1 MKNWIAL
8 LILIPFSLMAQLNH
22 YSANDLD
29 SLQYVEERPVVFFIN
44 TDWCSICLA
53 MENKVLKSEA
63 VLKEL
68 NENYYL
74 IILDAESKEDI
85 VYKGKRYV
93 YEATGID
100 EGKHQLAMELAKKN
114 ETISFPS
121 TVIMIR
127 NNVIYKN
134 NSFINREDFLEMLNL
149 VVSSEGLNS
158 NGSQE

>member
-8 LILIPFSLMAQLNH
+8 LFLIPFSSMAQLNH

-53 MENKVLKSEA
+53 MENKVLKSQA

-68 NENYYL
+68 NKNYYL

-100 EGKHQLAMELAKKN
+100 EGKHQLAMSLARKN
-114 ETISFPS
+114 GTVSFPS
-121 TVIMIR
+121 TVIMLGNGI
-127 NNVIYKN
+127 IYKN
-134 NSFINREDFLEMLNL
+134 NSFINQEDFLKILNL
-149 VVSSEGLNS
+149 VNPS
-158 NGSQE
+158 